1 MEKVAVPTARE
12 VQARRDR
19 VRPEFGDPGVIAPH
33 GLPSDKGG
41 VRALLAPLDW
51 RHLGSMG

>member
-19 VRPEFGDPGVIAPH
+19 VRSEFGDPDVIAPH